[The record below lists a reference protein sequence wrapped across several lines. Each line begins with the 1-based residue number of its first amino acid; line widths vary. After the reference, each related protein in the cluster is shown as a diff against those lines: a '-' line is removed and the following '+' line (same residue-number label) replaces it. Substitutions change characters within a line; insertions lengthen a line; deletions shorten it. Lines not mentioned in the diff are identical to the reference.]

1 MLQLHFYS
9 SQISERPEVSTE
21 HNMEFQADTLQSSYA
36 FGKSIITDEDRS
48 KPLRTYLFGFPIAHS
63 LAPLLHTTLFTEQ
76 NVPWSYTLVE
86 SVDKSD
92 FLPKLKAS
100 DCIGAAITMPH
111 KVSSMTGCDY
121 VTDEARAI
129 GAINTIFIRK
139 DAETDKPLY
148 IGSNTDAI
156 GIREAFL
163 KNFPGILSQSR
174 GKPAAVIGGG
184 GACRSAIYALW
195 TWFGASEIYIVNR
208 FDSEVHAIKESFQST
223 LPGCKLTHI
232 SSLEQVRGLE
242 PPVVV
247 VGTVPDLTPT
257 QPSETLARDIAGAV
271 LELQPQGF
279 VLEMCYHPKP
289 STYFFR
295 LASKLGWKVLP
306 GTEAMIHQGIAQQVL
321 WLEKPLE
328 DVPDAEAKRVIGIE
342 VRKHSR

>member
-1 MLQLHFYS
+1 
-9 SQISERPEVSTE
+9 
-21 HNMEFQADTLQSSYA
+21 MEFQADTLQSSYA

-76 NVPWSYTLVE
+76 NVPWSYSLHE
-86 SVDKSD
+86 SVDETD

-111 KVSSMTGCDY
+111 KVSFMTECDY

-139 DAETDKPLY
+139 DAESNKPLY
-148 IGSNTDAI
+148 IGTNTDAI

-163 KNFPGILSQSR
+163 KNFPGIVSQSR

-195 TWFGASEIYIVNR
+195 TWFGSSEIYIVNR
-208 FDSEVHAIKESFQST
+208 LDSEVHAIKQSFQST
-223 LPGCKLTHI
+223 LSGCKLTHI
-232 SSLEQVRGLE
+232 SSMEQVGGLE

-247 VGTVPDLTPT
+247 VGTVPDISPT
-257 QPSETLARDIAGAV
+257 QPSETLARDTAQAI
-271 LELQPQGF
+271 LELNTKGF
-279 VLEMCYHPKP
+279 VLEMCYHPNP
-289 STYFFR
+289 NTHFFG

-328 DVPDAEAKRVIGIE
+328 NIPDAEAKRVIGIE
-342 VRKHSR
+342 VGKHSR